1 MSSRRNIYCMK
12 RNNISHKK
20 KIIMKNT
27 GTQQLA
33 NTQRNTT
40 TALKALCLYIYQ
52 CKNPRRLKYIQRDKR
67 TRNYNFNPTQTYCP
81 QLSIISYLSN
91 VHEMTD
97 NLFKISTIN
106 SGCLYM
112 GDVKRDFAT
121 HGYLSYLLRNSP
133 VFMEK
138 MIAGTFFDLFL
149 SRDPSI
155 KRDNFYHV
163 NTPSHFAWTILF

>member
-1 MSSRRNIYCMK
+1 
-12 RNNISHKK
+12 
-20 KIIMKNT
+20 
-27 GTQQLA
+27 
-33 NTQRNTT
+33 
-40 TALKALCLYIYQ
+40 
-52 CKNPRRLKYIQRDKR
+52 
-67 TRNYNFNPTQTYCP
+67 
-81 QLSIISYLSN
+81 
-91 VHEMTD
+91 MTD

-163 NTPSHFAWTILF
+163 NTPSHFAWTILFWLCKLSQVKSSRVRKRPVPPTWADGLSWALSAACLCGQILHRVNVESRRRHGGL